1 MAYGDSG
8 NNRGPLV
15 ILDLGT
21 TFTNDKAYKIS
32 IQNNYKFRIST
43 ITPKINP
50 DGSRAWDF
58 KTGISGIT
66 ISWRDMCRVHL
77 AAQEMLKIYLRRHS
91 GKWDKNDPKQAV
103 FATKSIKIPLTAAIS
118 GNMYG
123 DITIGCVPID
133 NSGDIETFG
142 FSYTTTGKDGNVTKD
157 SFMFPRCDAC
167 NGVFEYYDGQNKI
180 HESHASHLDFTDFI
194 YQLESCV
201 KYGKLTYGQFS
212 SGKFS
217 RSGGGDY
224 NGGGGGSSP
233 FVANQS
239 GSQQSFDED
248 IPF

>member
-91 GKWDKNDPKQAV
+91 GKWDKKVTQAN
-103 FATKSIKIPLTAAIS
+103 FDLRL
-118 GNMYG
+118 
-123 DITIGCVPID
+123 
-133 NSGDIETFG
+133 
-142 FSYTTTGKDGNVTKD
+142 SYLLYTNQNV
-157 SFMFPRCDAC
+157 
-167 NGVFEYYDGQNKI
+167 E
-180 HESHASHLDFTDFI
+180 ESKEPMRVL
-194 YQLESCV
+194 
-201 KYGKLTYGQFS
+201 K
-212 SGKFS
+212 
-217 RSGGGDY
+217 
-224 NGGGGGSSP
+224 
-233 FVANQS
+233 
-239 GSQQSFDED
+239 
-248 IPF
+248 